1 MLVRW
6 KVLFTLGFI
15 VWFLL
20 CIVDYFFG
28 DVNKITK
35 ITEED
40 KKIFDVIDYVEDR
53 IEPEI
58 KRSVVQNDLSI
69 TQWIF
74 WNMGV
79 FLTTVFGCFALKAVI
94 SIRSLLNYTNSETTQ
109 TFVERMVGG
118 NRLKRSNSS
127 SRIPVPITKT
137 SSIFKQSSQDIDFK
151 NDITSS
157 CFSLSTIST
166 EECKDLDKQSEISRK
181 SELFIPENKESEKQ
195 CNRLRN
201 EMMHLQS
208 SSLKEQAALNKK
220 VELIGKERR
229 ELAKQLTVARK
240 ENRTLKNQLEEL
252 ISEKGMLLKRLESAA
267 REFKVNI
274 KSKKAAMERLEQA
287 ECQIQTLTEQLDFSN
302 KQKEILDRQ
311 LKQMEQELINL
322 NGKISNE
329 SYLGKPSMEI
339 FDKSADFS
347 SDTEEGKVNKTPLKE
362 PNNNAELSPRPR
374 EVSQNR
380 VAVQKVQMRLFN
392 LEKSLERFREQTL
405 LKKDDPTT
413 TSAPNSPKQQSELT
427 TEDSPPE
434 VPGFIDRTASDY
446 LEMNDFLNRTDNL
459 TDEQRQEILKP
470 QTPKM
475 PANIELEENIPPSI
489 PELASDH
496 SDISEH
502 CPQSQ
507 VNLMLSLFK
516 SVKGKVEVRGDEFCT
531 DDESVSIVS
540 TTMSSQV
547 DEESKED
554 CDANASS
561 SQKRIV
567 SSSPAFQKFLK
578 NLDGIEKKTTAILNH
593 IF

>member
-507 VNLMLSLFK
+507 RRRIGKPFSFRSLCHCRMEGSLESLENSSIKQNFTPNISEIELIPEDLENVSNSNNLH
-516 SVKGKVEVRGDEFCT
+516 C
-531 DDESVSIVS
+531 
-540 TTMSSQV
+540 
-547 DEESKED
+547 
-554 CDANASS
+554 
-561 SQKRIV
+561 
-567 SSSPAFQKFLK
+567 
-578 NLDGIEKKTTAILNH
+578 KKL
-593 IF
+593 